1 MARKEVTAIFDIGK
15 TNKKFFLFDRNYK
28 EVHKEYKR
36 LDEIEDEDGF
46 PTEDLSALQMWLKQ
60 CFDRILGAKDFNVT
74 GINFSTYGASL
85 VHLDK
90 HGKILT
96 PLYNYLKPIP
106 IDILKEFYAKH
117 GGEDIIAAETASP
130 QSGMLNSGLQLFW
143 LKQTK
148 PEIFQKIRYSLH
160 LPQYLSYLFTGIP
173 VSDYTS
179 IGCHTNLWDY
189 STQDYH
195 EWVYSEGLEGVLPPV
210 VSTKTSINLYHKG
223 KPLKIGVGI
232 HDSSAALL
240 PYLLGEHKPFLLL
253 STGTWSV
260 AMNPF
265 TEDPLTADDI
275 ENNCLN
281 YMRIDG
287 NPVRASRFFMGNEYN
302 LQVKKLTE
310 YFNKT
315 KGYHRGMKFDLSIYQ
330 KLRANTIPHFKFE
343 SIQLKHERA
352 EKTDL
357 NVFDNF
363 EEGYHQLMFELLQLQ
378 YQTIERTIGN
388 TPIKKIYID
397 GGFTDND
404 IFVKLIANHFTRY
417 KVRTTQSPLGS
428 ALGAAMVM
436 GNEKLDKRF
445 FKEHYRMKKLMPL
458 QILANNKQT

>member
-1 MARKEVTAIFDIGK
+1 MARKDVTAVFDIGK
-15 TNKKFFLFDRNYK
+15 TNKKFYLFDKNYK
-28 EVHKEYKR
+28 EVHKEYTR

-46 PTEDLSALQMWLKQ
+46 PTEDLSALQIWLKQ
-60 CFDRILGAKDFNVT
+60 CFDRILSAKDFNVT
-74 GINFSTYGASL
+74 SINFSTYGASL

-90 HGKILT
+90 HGRILT
-96 PLYNYLKPIP
+96 PLYNYLKPFP
-106 IDILKEFYAKH
+106 SDILEEFYTKH
-117 GGEDIIAAETASP
+117 GSEDIIATETASP
-130 QSGMLNSGLQLFW
+130 QTGMLNSGLQLFW
-143 LKQTK
+143 LKRTK

-189 STQDYH
+189 GKQEYH
-195 EWVYSEGLEGVLPPV
+195 PWVYEEDLEGKLPPV
-210 VSTKTSINLYHKG
+210 VSTKTSINAHHKG

-265 TEDPLTADDI
+265 TAESLSAEDI
-275 ENNCLN
+275 EHNCLY
-281 YMRIDG
+281 YMRMDG

-302 LQVKKLTE
+302 LQVKKLTTH
-310 YFNKT
+310 FNKAE
-315 KGYHRGMKFDLSIYQ
+315 GYHQGMKFNLDIYQ
-330 KLRANTIPHFKFE
+330 KLQANMLPRFRFE
-343 SIQLKHERA
+343 GIQLKHESA

-363 EEGYHQLMFELLQLQ
+363 EEGYHQLMFELLGLQ
-378 YQTIERTIGN
+378 YQTIEHAIGN
-388 TPIKKIYID
+388 TSIKKIYID
-397 GGFTDND
+397 GGFADND
-404 IFVKLIANHFTRY
+404 IFVKLIANHFTQY
-417 KVRTTQSPLGS
+417 KVRTTQLPLGS
-428 ALGAAMVM
+428 ALGAAMVL
-436 GNEKLDKRF
+436 GNKKLDKRF

-458 QILANNKQT
+458 QILANNQ